1 MKMMSET
8 RGAAW
13 LLALVLSAP
22 GLVHAARLGR
32 LIGKVVDQEGK
43 PIAGVSVTTTSPR
56 IPDFH
61 EVTTTDAK
69 GIFKVDFE
77 RIGITYHYELEKAG
91 YVTLRLDQNWNV
103 EGTDRHEFKMARTE
117 PIPVAE
123 GSPASTSETAVAAY
137 NEGVAA
143 LKGKDHATAGARF
156 EAAVAADPSL
166 RLAWMG
172 LAQVHLDQKRYRE
185 AAEAVEK
192 AIALGAGDE
201 AVLRLRWEAY
211 RNLGDAAK
219 TAEAR
224 EALEKFGRL
233 SEEAKRIHNEGVAL
247 SKSGDAAGAYAKF
260 KDALAIN
267 PAFTP
272 ALIGLATS
280 GLKSGH
286 AAEAAAAAET
296 LLKADPHDEE
306 AIRIRYNASL
316 QVGDQKM
323 IADAL
328 MALAAVE
335 PATAKASLF
344 KLATAAYDADDTA
357 NAKKRLAKVLELDPS
372 HARAHYLLG
381 FLLMR
386 EGAKQESARHL
397 ERFLELAPNDPDA
410 GTARDALRFLKQS

>member
-1 MKMMSET
+1 MTITSET
-8 RGAAW
+8 RTAAW
-13 LLALVLSAP
+13 LLALAMTAAP
-22 GLVHAARLGR
+22 LVQAARLGR
-32 LIGKVVDQEGK
+32 LIGKVVDTEGK
-43 PIAGVSVTTTSPR
+43 PIAGVTVTTTSPK

-61 EVTTTDAK
+61 EVTTTDDK

-77 RIGITYHYELEKAG
+77 RIAVLYRYELEKAG
-91 YVTLRLDQNWNV
+91 YVTLRIDQNWNV

-123 GSPASTSETAVAAY
+123 GAPASVSEAAVTAY

-143 LKGKDHATAGARF
+143 LKARDHATAGARF

-172 LAQVHLDQKRYRE
+172 LSQVHLDQKRYRE
-185 AAEAVEK
+185 AADAVEK

-201 AVLRLRWEAY
+201 QVLRLRWEAY
-211 RNLGDAAK
+211 RNLGDAAR

-224 EALEKFGRL
+224 GALEKFGRL

-296 LLKADPHDEE
+296 LLKADPHNEE

-316 QVGDQKM
+316 QVGDPKL

-328 MALAAVE
+328 LALAAVE

-344 KLATAAYDADDTA
+344 KLGTAAYDADDTA
-357 NAKKRLAKVLELDPS
+357 NAKKRFAKVLEIDPS
-372 HARAHYLLG
+372 HARAHYFLG
-381 FLLMR
+381 LILMR
-386 EGAKQESARHL
+386 EGAKQEAARHL
-397 ERFLELAPNDPDA
+397 ERFLALAPGDPDA
-410 GTARDALRFLKQS
+410 GTARDALRFLTQS